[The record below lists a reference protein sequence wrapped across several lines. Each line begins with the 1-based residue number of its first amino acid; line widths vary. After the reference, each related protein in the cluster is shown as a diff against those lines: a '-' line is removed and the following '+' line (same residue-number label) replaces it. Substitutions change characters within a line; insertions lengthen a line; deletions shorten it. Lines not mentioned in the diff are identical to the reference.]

1 MVTQHQLAK
10 AKMRALAAGIRVWE
24 LEAGVRYAVPSCSRE
39 GVAYEIKVENTGDLT
54 CCCPSGQYRGCC
66 VHVGAVLIR
75 LQVEKELAQPKANDQ
90 LDQDIQ
96 DLYR

>member
-1 MVTQHQLAK
+1 MVTNEEATK
-10 AKMRALAAGIRVWE
+10 AKERALTQGIKVWE
-24 LEAGVRYAVPSCSRE
+24 LEPGVRYAVPSCSRE

-54 CCCPSGQYRGCC
+54 CPCPSGQYRGCC

-75 LQVEKELAQPKANDQ
+75 LQVEKELAQPQISEQ
-90 LDQDIQ
+90 LERDIS